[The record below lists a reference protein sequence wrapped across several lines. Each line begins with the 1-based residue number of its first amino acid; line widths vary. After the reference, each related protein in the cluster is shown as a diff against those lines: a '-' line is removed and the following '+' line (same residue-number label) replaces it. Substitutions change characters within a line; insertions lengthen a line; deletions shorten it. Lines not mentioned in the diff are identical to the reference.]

1 MQIFKKYK
9 SAQKKREVSRVQKRL
24 QLLPD
29 RDIVAWAESSIYE
42 IARNISSWQK
52 NNERFYIDE
61 AALSAEVLY
70 EALQLIK
77 QRTDA

>member
-1 MQIFKKYK
+1 MSLLKKYK
-9 SAQKKREVSRVQKRL
+9 SSQKKREVSRVQKRL

-29 RDIVAWAESSIYE
+29 RDIMAWAESSIYE

-52 NNERFYIDE
+52 NNDKFYIDE

-70 EALQLIK
+70 EALELIK
-77 QRTDA
+77 KRTNA